1 MKTCLSKKKK
11 TTNSYFEEASPIIEV
26 QTHNIDLKNSL
37 TAYAAKYSELCR

>member
-11 TTNSYFEEASPIIEV
+11 TTNSYFDEASPIIEA
-26 QTHNIDLKNSL
+26 QNIDLKNSL